1 MIARIKTQFHLPA
14 ERIEVKSD
22 WHYQSKETPNG
33 LATRPT
39 QRREHPMRYR
49 PGSPRGAPKMVLGEH
64 PRALGESTFVAASYD
79 QAKGLQD
86 TPDLTINLD
95 AHIDEPTANAQ

>member
-1 MIARIKTQFHLPA
+1 MNRRNVRSLRTKRRISL
-14 ERIEVKSD
+14 
-22 WHYQSKETPNG
+22 SKAAT
-33 LATRPT
+33 LATGNLPHFD
-39 QRREHPMRYR
+39 QFVDERRQDR
-49 PGSPRGAPKMVLGEH
+49 MVLGEH

-86 TPDLTINLD
+86 TADLTINLD